1 VADRQ
6 PPADFEARLEHGL
19 KTIGLVAGPAL
30 AVIVYLWN
38 PGAHP
43 PEARRLLAVLALAIS
58 WWITE
63 AIPLPATA
71 LIAAA
76 LAIATGVAPAR
87 QVLAPFA
94 DPVIFLFLGSFLLAE
109 ALSRYGLDQRLAG
122 WLLHLPLFAKTG
134 AGRMA
139 AFGTASATISTLLSN
154 TATAA
159 LMTPIALG
167 AFAERR
173 QERPGRA
180 ESGVLLMIAYG
191 ASVGGMA
198 TIIGTPPN
206 LLVAGFLERL
216 AGVRISFTDWLCFG
230 APVAG
235 ALLVV
240 SLVLTR
246 LTLGRGLAGAS
257 VSDVVLP
264 PPPLGD
270 DEAAREMRAGARVTI
285 LAISLAFAL
294 WLLPSLAQGIL
305 GRDHPLAVAL
315 GKHLPEAG
323 VALLAASLLFV
334 APLSWRRR
342 RFALTWADGQ
352 RVNWGVL
359 LLFGGGLSLG
369 TLGEA
374 TGIARWAGEGV
385 VSSGLVTSPAGF
397 TLLCVIVA
405 VAVSEFASNTAS
417 TTVLVPVVIAA
428 AKQAGFDPVP
438 PALATG
444 LAATAGFVFPVSAPP
459 NAIVFG
465 TGRVPL
471 TRMIRAGALLDV
483 ASVVVVWAGVLL
495 LRPLLP
501 RAG

>member
-1 VADRQ
+1 MPGSRPDL
-6 PPADFEARLEHGL
+6 EARLERAL
-19 KTIGLVAGPAL
+19 KTAGLVAGPAL
-30 AVIVYLWN
+30 ALAVYLGN
-38 PGAHP
+38 PGGHP
-43 PEARRLLAVLALAIS
+43 PEARRLLAIIALAIA

-71 LIAAA
+71 LLAAA
-76 LAIATGVAPAR
+76 LAIAAGVAPAR

-109 ALSRYGLDQRLAG
+109 AVTRYGLDARLASR
-122 WLLHLPLFAKTG
+122 LLGLRVFSRTA

-139 AFGTASATISTLLSN
+139 AFGTTSAVVSTALSN

-167 AFAERR
+167 ALGERKAG
-173 QERPGRA
+173 RPSRL

-191 ASVGGMA
+191 ASIGGMA
-198 TIIGTPPN
+198 TLIGTPPN

-216 AGVRISFTDWLCFG
+216 AGVRVTFTGWLAFAVPISFT
-230 APVAG
+230 
-235 ALLVV
+235 LLVV
-240 SLVLTR
+240 SLALTH
-246 LTLGRGLAGAS
+246 LTLGRGTAGGTLPE
-257 VSDVVLP
+257 VVAP
-264 PPPLGD
+264 KPAGD
-270 DEAAREMRAGARVTI
+270 HDEARERRAGARWTV
-285 LAISLAFAL
+285 LAFSLAFAL
-294 WLLPSLAQGIL
+294 WLTPSLAQGVL

-323 VALLAASLLFV
+323 VALLCATLLFL
-334 APLSWRRR
+334 APVSWRKR
-342 RFALTWADGQ
+342 RFALTWADGE

-359 LLFGGGLSLG
+359 MLFGGGLSLG
-369 TLGEA
+369 TLGET
-374 TGIARWAGEGV
+374 TGIAKWAGEGV
-385 VSSGLVTSPAGF
+385 VSSGLATSPESFMLVCA
-397 TLLCVIVA
+397 IAA
-405 VAVSEFASNTAS
+405 VTVSEFASNTAS
-417 TTVLVPVVIAA
+417 ATLLVPIVIAA

-438 PALATG
+438 PALVTG
-444 LAATAGFVFPVSAPP
+444 LAATCGFIFPVSTPP

-465 TGRVPL
+465 TGRIPL

-483 ASVVVVWAGVLL
+483 ACIVIVWTGVLL

>member
-1 VADRQ
+1 M
-6 PPADFEARLEHGL
+6 PPADLEARLESGL
-19 KTIGLVAGPAL
+19 KWAGLVAGPAVAL
-30 AVIVYLWN
+30 GVFLVN
-38 PGAHP
+38 PGDHP
-43 PEARRLLAVLALAIS
+43 EEARRLLAILVLAIA

-71 LIAAA
+71 LTASA

-87 QVLAPFA
+87 QVLAPYA

-109 ALSRYGLDQRLAG
+109 ALGRYGLHVALAS
-122 WLLHLPLFAKTG
+122 WLLGLPLFARTA
-134 AGRMA
+134 AGRLS
-139 AFGTASATISTLLSN
+139 AFGTASAAISTVLSN

-167 AFAERR
+167 ALGEKPEGRPRR
-173 QERPGRA
+173 VDA
-180 ESGVLLMIAYG
+180 GVLLMIAYG
-191 ASVGGMA
+191 ASIGGMA
-198 TIIGTPPN
+198 TLIGTPPN
-206 LLVAGFLERL
+206 LIVAGFLERL
-216 AGVRISFTDWLCFG
+216 AGVRVTFTGWLVFG
-230 APVAG
+230 VPVAVV
-235 ALLVV
+235 LLVV
-240 SLVLTR
+240 ALALTR
-246 LTLGRGLAGAS
+246 LVLGRGLEGEA
-257 VSDVVLP
+257 
-264 PPPLGD
+264 PPLATAPPA
-270 DEAAREMRAGARVTI
+270 EAAPGGEDAREKRAGARWTVAAFT
-285 LAISLAFAL
+285 LAFAL
-294 WLLPSLAQGIL
+294 WLAPSLAQGAL
-305 GRDHPLAVAL
+305 GRDHPAAVAL
-315 GKHLPEAG
+315 AKHFPEAG
-323 VALLAASLLFV
+323 VALLCATLLFL
-334 APLSWRRR
+334 APVSVRKR

-352 RVNWGVL
+352 RVNWGILV
-359 LLFGGGLSLG
+359 LFGGGLSLG

-385 VSSGLVTSPAGF
+385 VSSGLATSPEGF
-397 TLLCVIVA
+397 MLVCVIAA
-405 VAVSEFASNTAS
+405 VTVSEFASNTAS

-444 LAATAGFVFPVSAPP
+444 LAATAGFVFPVSTPP

-483 ASVVVVWAGVLL
+483 ACVVVVWAGVLL